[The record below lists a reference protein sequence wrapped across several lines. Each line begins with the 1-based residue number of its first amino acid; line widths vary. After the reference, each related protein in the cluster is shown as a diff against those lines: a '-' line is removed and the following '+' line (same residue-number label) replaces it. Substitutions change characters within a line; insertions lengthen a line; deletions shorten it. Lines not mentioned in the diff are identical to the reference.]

1 MGCDEVVRMNASD
14 APRVLVDVDGRA
26 VCAQLRRPRR
36 GDGSATPVLLV
47 AGGAGQGTEGAW
59 GPALEHRLTEERP
72 VLTYDRS
79 GSGRSDGPQH
89 GTVAG
94 MAEELEQ
101 VRSAM
106 EVQEPAILVGW
117 SLGGHVA
124 QGYALRYPDKVAGLV
139 FVDPTPIE
147 PPPKTAAVQVQLAI
161 TRPLMAVVALASRAG
176 AFSGRL
182 GERLASALAGADA
195 TPETI
200 ALMQR
205 LVQSPVALKAQ
216 VRLMSLVPRYS
227 AELTEALTTG
237 ALPDVPA
244 TVITAGKRGGFPEE
258 YVTNIR
264 DSHER
269 LVSRFP
275 RGRHVTADRATH
287 QVPFDDPETVVVAV
301 RSLAEAR

>member
-1 MGCDEVVRMNASD
+1 MV
-14 APRVLVDVDGRA
+14 
-26 VCAQLRRPRR
+26 
-36 GDGSATPVLLV
+36 LV

-59 GPALEHRLTEERP
+59 GPVLEQRLSDDRP

-101 VRSAM
+101 VRCAM
-106 EVQEPAILVGW
+106 EVPDPAILVGW

-147 PPPKTAAVQVQLAI
+147 PPPRTAAVQVQLAL
-161 TRPLMAVVALASRAG
+161 TRPLMAMVALASRAG

-182 GERLASALAGADA
+182 GERLASALAGTEA

-200 ALMQR
+200 ALTQR
-205 LVQSPVALKAQ
+205 LMQSPAALAAQ

-227 AELTEALTTG
+227 AELTEALATQ
-237 ALPDVPA
+237 ALPDVPV
-244 TVITAGKRGGFPEE
+244 TVITAGRRGGFPEE

-269 LVSRFP
+269 LVGRFP
-275 RGRHVTADRATH
+275 RGRHVTAARATH
-287 QVPFDDPETVVVAV
+287 QVPLDDPETVVDAV
-301 RSLAEAR
+301 RSVARSRS

>member
-1 MGCDEVVRMNASD
+1 MLLD
-14 APRVLVDVDGRA
+14 LDGRT
-26 VCAQLRRPRR
+26 VCAQLRRPRG

-47 AGGAGQGTEGAW
+47 AGGAGQGTEGVW
-59 GPALEHRLTEERP
+59 GSVLEQRLTEGRP

-106 EVQEPAILVGW
+106 DVDEPAILVGW

-147 PPPKTAAVQVQLAI
+147 PPPKTAAVQAQLAI
-161 TRPLMAVVALASRAG
+161 TRPLMAIVALASRAG
-176 AFSGRL
+176 VFSGRL
-182 GERLASALAGADA
+182 GERLASRLAGADA
-195 TPETI
+195 MPETT

-205 LVQSPVALKAQ
+205 LVQSPAALKAQ
-216 VRLMSLVPRYS
+216 VKLMSLAPRYS
-227 AELTEALTTG
+227 AELTEALAAG
-237 ALPDVPA
+237 PLPDVPA
-244 TVITAGKRGGFPEE
+244 IVITAGKRGGFPEE

-264 DSHER
+264 NSHEG

-275 RGRHVTADRATH
+275 RGRHVTADDATH
-287 QVPFDDPETVVVAV
+287 QVPLDDPETVLEAV
-301 RSLAEAR
+301 RSVAEMLRG